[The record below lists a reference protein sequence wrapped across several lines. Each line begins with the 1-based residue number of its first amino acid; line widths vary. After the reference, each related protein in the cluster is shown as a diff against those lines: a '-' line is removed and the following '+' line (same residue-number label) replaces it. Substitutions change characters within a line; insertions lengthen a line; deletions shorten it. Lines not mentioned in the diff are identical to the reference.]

1 MEICSEK
8 VLYGSLF
15 RHVSQRYDV
24 DVFLWGE
31 DLLHKQLCIYAGKLK
46 KLPEYNVF
54 AKRLVS
60 CGLVVVDPVGKRRI
74 TCHPVRYDGLEGV
87 VYIDEKNFL
96 AWWPLLKKSIRRG
109 IHMAK
114 QNGTECRICVPEDL
128 VSLHYL
134 QRETSTPILKNDRII
149 YKAKELAPE
158 KQRLHAARQSA
169 LDHPKNVYFYAKGEG
184 CVHDRQCEQIKEIRL
199 EEFIGSDRFPEGR
212 AYCPHC
218 ARKLFLRIGCAPVT
232 KAIPVC
238 NRILTD
244 YGMKTNQ
251 IGRFVIEDGMKFHAR
266 SLSEMTVRCGEDTWI
281 IKTDGKGLKLWHN
294 NYIRISPI
302 ERYITEGFHD
312 QGLKEHTSM
321 YQMLTYIAGY
331 SWQKHLAAE
340 RMEEEAEAV
349 RSKELG
355 EEFIVSKEAEKKS
368 PLWNRLAAYLR
379 GLLCG

>member
-1 MEICSEK
+1 MEIRSEK

-46 KLPEYNVF
+46 KLPEYDIF

-74 TCHPVRYDGLEGV
+74 TCHPVRYDGLEGI

-114 QNGTECRICVPEDL
+114 QNGT
-128 VSLHYL
+128 
-134 QRETSTPILKNDRII
+134 
-149 YKAKELAPE
+149 
-158 KQRLHAARQSA
+158 
-169 LDHPKNVYFYAKGEG
+169 
-184 CVHDRQCEQIKEIRL
+184 
-199 EEFIGSDRFPEGR
+199 
-212 AYCPHC
+212 
-218 ARKLFLRIGCAPVT
+218 
-232 KAIPVC
+232 
-238 NRILTD
+238 
-244 YGMKTNQ
+244 
-251 IGRFVIEDGMKFHAR
+251 
-266 SLSEMTVRCGEDTWI
+266 
-281 IKTDGKGLKLWHN
+281 
-294 NYIRISPI
+294 

-340 RMEEEAEAV
+340 RMEEKPGAV
-349 RSKELG
+349 RSKEMG

-368 PLWNRLAAYLR
+368 PLWNRLAAYIK